1 MHEFII
7 MPKLEGRTSDMS
19 MENRGK
25 LALASIPMI
34 DPGETPTLD
43 YTFPP
48 STAGSHPKSA
58 CYSPGHCQAGMRLD
72 VPVEAA

>member
-25 LALASIPMI
+25 LRACVHSYDRSWRDANTRITPSRPLPLALILNRLA
-34 DPGETPTLD
+34 TP
-43 YTFPP
+43 
-48 STAGSHPKSA
+48 
-58 CYSPGHCQAGMRLD
+58 QAIAKQG
-72 VPVEAA
+72 